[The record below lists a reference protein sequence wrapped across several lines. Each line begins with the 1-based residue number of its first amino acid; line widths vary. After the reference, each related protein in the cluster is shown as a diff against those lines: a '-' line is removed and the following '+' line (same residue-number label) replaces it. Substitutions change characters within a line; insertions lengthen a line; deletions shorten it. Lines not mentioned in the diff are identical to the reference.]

1 MRVLVTGATGFIGRH
16 VVVRLGDSHA
26 VVAPVRNALPPGL
39 RAEAI
44 RIEGIHGRTDWRE
57 ALAGVDAV
65 VHAAAVAHLG
75 RGHQAK
81 SGELY
86 DEVNARGTLALA
98 EAAERAGVRTFV
110 FLSSIAVNGTST
122 ERRPPFSEDDSFA
135 GRGAYALSKR
145 RAEEGLATLSE
156 RAGLGVTVVR
166 PPLVYGH
173 PAKGNVA
180 LLLDAMRRG
189 LPLPLASVDNRRAFV
204 AVDTLVDFIA
214 ARLTRPGAGFETFV
228 VADEG
233 HVSSPDFVAG
243 LGLAVGLKARLLP
256 FPPGVLRTGL
266 KFAGRGA
273 LVESLLD
280 SLEVDISR
288 ARATGWSPRS
298 GTREG
303 LARTLAGITMPLA

>member
-16 VVVRLGDSHA
+16 VVARLGDSHA

-65 VHAAAVAHLG
+65 VHAAAVAHRG
-75 RGHQAK
+75 RGHQAT
-81 SGELY
+81 SGEVY

-110 FLSSIAVNGTST
+110 FLSSITVNGTST
-122 ERRPPFSEDDSFA
+122 NGRGLFTEDDPPA
-135 GRGAYALSKR
+135 EQGVYELSKR
-145 RAEEGLATLSE
+145 RAEEGLAALSE
-156 RAGLGVTVVR
+156 RTGLGVTVVR
-166 PPLVYGH
+166 PPLVYGL

-180 LLLDAMRRG
+180 LLLGAMRRG
-189 LPLPLASVDNRRAFV
+189 LPLPLASVGNRRAFV

-214 ARLTRPGAGFETFV
+214 GRLTRTDGGFETFI

-233 HVSSPDFVAG
+233 HVSTPDFVTS
-243 LGLAVGLKARLLP
+243 LGLAAGLKPRLLP
-256 FPPGVLRTGL
+256 FPVGALRTGL